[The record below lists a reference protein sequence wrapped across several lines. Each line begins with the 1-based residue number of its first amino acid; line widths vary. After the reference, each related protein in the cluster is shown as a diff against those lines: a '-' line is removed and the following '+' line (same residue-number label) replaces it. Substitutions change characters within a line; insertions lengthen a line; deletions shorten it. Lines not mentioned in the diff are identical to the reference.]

1 MLIMEI
7 LSFYNVT
14 ILVCVLC
21 MVTMIVHVNNSVIF
35 SNSKKR
41 WFIAVF
47 ILAAICAISEC
58 LGTNLSLHNSGRELH
73 YVLTFLEFN
82 LLPFISVCMSVAC
95 EIRKPAKVIGAIA
108 VAHIIIEIFM
118 LFFGGIYYITSD
130 GIYHRGS
137 FYFIYVIM
145 YLISYF
151 YTLII
156 VVLVNRGYKSRDV
169 GTVVLIVVT
178 VFAGLIPSIIDGSIR
193 TAYLCVILLII
204 FEYMYFEG
212 LYEQDMQKKIADQNE
227 DMNRELIKTLSYTLE
242 AKDVYTKGHSMR
254 VAEYTKILASNMD
267 FDEEAIEKLHFAATL
282 HDIGKIG
289 IPDTVLNKPGRLTD
303 REFNII
309 KMHTTIGADILKNI
323 DTIKYAGII
332 ARHHH
337 ERYDGKGYPDGL
349 SGEDIPLEARIVAVA
364 DTYDAM
370 TSKRVY
376 RRKILSDD
384 VIREEFNKNRGKQF
398 DPDMVD
404 LFLKLFDEGKLA
416 PIGSQGF
423 LSETED
429 GRENVNM
436 VRAMDDLFMALH
448 DEAGVGGEEA
458 VTIDDILDIVKKSAD
473 DKGAFSTEYSEFVKF
488 FKYLDNMCRR
498 FGYKC
503 FLVMVTMDAENK
515 DTEDGVK
522 FTEDEIDTA
531 VEAFDIAARQTIRD
545 VDVCTRLNLNK
556 YLIILVDSGED
567 NIKEIMERII
577 NHYYKIQGRT
587 MLEPKYETRKVSIR
601 SREDSTYGV
610 KPH

>member
-1 MLIMEI
+1 
-7 LSFYNVT
+7 
-14 ILVCVLC
+14 
-21 MVTMIVHVNNSVIF
+21 MVTMVIHVNNSVIF
-35 SNSKKR
+35 SDSKKR
-41 WFIAVF
+41 WFTSVF

-58 LGTNLSLHNSGRELH
+58 AGTYLSAHNTGRVIH

-82 LLPFISVCMSVAC
+82 LLPFISVCMSFAC
-95 EIRKPAKVIGAIA
+95 EIRKPAKIIGTMA
-108 VAHIIIEIFM
+108 VAHMIIETVM
-118 LFFGGIYYITSD
+118 LFFGGIFYIAPD

-156 VVLVNRGYKSRDV
+156 VILINRGYKIRDI
-169 GTVVLIVVT
+169 GTVILIVVT

-193 TAYLCVILLII
+193 TAYLCVTILILL
-204 FEYMYFEG
+204 EYMYFEG
-212 LYEQDMQKKIADQNE
+212 LYEQDMQKKISDHNE

-254 VAEYTKILASNMD
+254 VAEYTKILASNMG
-267 FDEEAIEKLHFAATL
+267 FDEETIEKLHFAATL

-289 IPDTVLNKPGRLTD
+289 IPDTVLNKPGRLAD

-323 DTIKYAGII
+323 DTIKYASII

-376 RRKILSDD
+376 RRKTLPDD
-384 VIREEFNKNRGKQF
+384 VIREEFSKNKGKQF
-398 DPDMVD
+398 DPEMVD
-404 LFLKLFDEGKLA
+404 LFLKLFDEGKLT
-416 PIGSQGF
+416 PIGSQEL
-423 LSETED
+423 LSGSED
-429 GRENVNM
+429 GRENVDM
-436 VRAMDDLFMALH
+436 VRVLDDLFTALH
-448 DEAGVGGEEA
+448 EEEGVSDEKA

-473 DKGAFSTEYSEFVKF
+473 DKGAFSAEYLEFVKL

-498 FGYKC
+498 FGQKC
-503 FLVMVTMDAENK
+503 FLVMVTMGAENK
-515 DTEDGVK
+515 DSEDGLRPS
-522 FTEDEIDTA
+522 EEEIDNA
-531 VEAFDIAARQTIRD
+531 VEAFDIAARQTIRE

-556 YLIILVDSGED
+556 YLIILVDSGEE
-567 NIKEIMERII
+567 NIKDIMERII

-601 SREDSTYGV
+601 SAAQNADSERIS
-610 KPH
+610 

>member
-1 MLIMEI
+1 
-7 LSFYNVT
+7 
-14 ILVCVLC
+14 
-21 MVTMIVHVNNSVIF
+21 MVTMVIHVNNSVIF
-35 SNSKKR
+35 SDSKKR
-41 WFIAVF
+41 WFTSVF

-58 LGTNLSLHNSGRELH
+58 AGTYLSAHNTGRGLH

-82 LLPFISVCMSVAC
+82 LLPFISVCMSFAC
-95 EIRKPAKVIGAIA
+95 EIRKPAKIIGTMA
-108 VAHIIIEIFM
+108 VAHIIIETVM
-118 LFFGGIYYITSD
+118 LLFGGIFYITPD

-145 YLISYF
+145 YLISYL

-156 VVLVNRGYKSRDV
+156 VILINRGYKSRDI
-169 GTVVLIVVT
+169 GTVILIVVT

-193 TAYLCVILLII
+193 TAYLCVTILILL
-204 FEYMYFEG
+204 EYMYFEG
-212 LYEQDMQKKIADQNE
+212 LYEQDMQKKISDHNE

-254 VAEYTKILASNMD
+254 VAEYTKILASNMG
-267 FDEEAIEKLHFAATL
+267 FDEETIEKLHFAATL

-323 DTIKYAGII
+323 DTIKYASII

-376 RRKILSDD
+376 RRKTLPDD
-384 VIREEFNKNRGKQF
+384 VIREEFSKNKGKQF
-398 DPDMVD
+398 DPEMVD
-404 LFLKLFDEGKLA
+404 LFLKLFDEGKLT
-416 PIGSQGF
+416 PIGTQGL
-423 LSETED
+423 LSGSED
-429 GRENVNM
+429 GRENVDM
-436 VRAMDDLFMALH
+436 VRVLDDLFTALH
-448 DEAGVGGEEA
+448 EEEGVSDEEA

-473 DKGAFSTEYSEFVKF
+473 DKGAFSAEYSEFVKL

-498 FGYKC
+498 FGHKC
-503 FLVMVTMDAENK
+503 FLVMVTMGTENK
-515 DTEDGVK
+515 DSEDGLRPS
-522 FTEDEIDTA
+522 EEEIDTA
-531 VEAFDIAARQTIRD
+531 VEAFDIATRQTIRE

-556 YLIILVDSGED
+556 YLIILVDSGEE
-567 NIKEIMERII
+567 NIKDIMERII

-601 SREDSTYGV
+601 SAAENADSERIS
-610 KPH
+610 